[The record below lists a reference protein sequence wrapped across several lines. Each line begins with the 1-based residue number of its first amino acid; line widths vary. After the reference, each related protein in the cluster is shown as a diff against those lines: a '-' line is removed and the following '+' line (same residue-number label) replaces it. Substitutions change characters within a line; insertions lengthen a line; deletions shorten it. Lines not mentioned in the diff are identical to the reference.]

1 MRALA
6 LLLLLSAARLQAGAW
21 SLDVGLAAGV
31 GGSAFTADPA
41 GLDPASFI
49 GTPKVTAAGR
59 AGLMGSAGLDLSLQR
74 KRRWGLGLQVLWEGH
89 TLVMDELLDFGSAT
103 LNRQTVWEWQSL
115 AVPLSA
121 SYAHPLWTGEKE
133 AVLGHLGLG
142 AFGSF
147 VMNRRKT
154 LSSGVGTPLERP
166 WAGPAQDF
174 GPLVSVG
181 LDWIARPS
189 GRRVVSFEVRGT
201 RGTAAQDP
209 AAGAGLPVWAIEG
222 VLSVPI
228 WMKVL

>member
-1 MRALA
+1 MRWLA
-6 LLLLLSAARLQAGAW
+6 LFILLSARLSAGAW

-41 GLDPASFI
+41 GLDPSTFI
-49 GTPKVTAAGR
+49 GNPKVSAYSK
-59 AGLMGSAGLDLSLQR
+59 AGLIGSAGLDLSLQR

-89 TLVMDELLDFGSAT
+89 SLVMDELLDFGSTT
-103 LNRQTVWEWQSL
+103 LDRQTVWEWQSL
-115 AVPLSA
+115 AVPLTL
-121 SYAHPLWTGEKE
+121 SYALPLWSGPKE
-133 AVLGHLGLG
+133 AVLGRFGLG
-142 AFGSF
+142 AFADF
-147 VMNRRKT
+147 TMERHKT
-154 LSSGVGTPLERP
+154 LSSGVGTPIERP
-166 WAGPAQDF
+166 WAGPAQDY
-174 GPLVSVG
+174 GPLASIG

-189 GRRVVSFEVRGT
+189 GKRVVSFELRGL